1 MYKSICIFLLLVT
14 LTGCGQIPDKFYRA
28 HVANPAYE
36 SGKGPFVCLDE
47 GHHNFHTLDN
57 RFWAFGQL
65 LRRDGYIVEPLKSEF
80 TLENLKP
87 CDILVIANAQLQ
99 GEWDDYPYPTPSG
112 FRDNEI
118 ESVKNWVSNGGALL
132 LIADHMPL
140 AGVSQKLAL
149 AFGVEFNNGF
159 ALNSD
164 DFDAPLIF
172 QTEEGTLT
180 HHPILNGRSSEEA
193 ITSIRTFTGQA
204 FQAPTAEPLLVL
216 PKGYVSLMPEK
227 AWDFDEATKRIPVEN
242 WLQGAVM
249 EFESGRAAFF
259 GEAAMFTAQLSDFK
273 PVGMNAPQ
281 AEQNAQFIL
290 NLMHWLSR
298 LL

>member
-1 MYKSICIFLLLVT
+1 MSKSLYVFLLLIT
-14 LTGCGQIPDKFYRA
+14 LTGCGQIPDKFFRP
-28 HVANPAYE
+28 HVTNPVYE

-80 TLENLKP
+80 TLENLRP
-87 CDILVIANAQLQ
+87 CDILVIANAQLE

-112 FRDNEI
+112 FSDTEI
-118 ESVKNWVSNGGALL
+118 ESVKNWVSNGGSLL

-149 AFGVEFNNGF
+149 AFGVEFTNGF
-159 ALNSD
+159 AFKND
-164 DFDAPLIF
+164 DFEAPLIF
-172 QTEEGTLT
+172 QTDEGTLAQ
-180 HHPILNGRSSEEA
+180 HPILSGRSPDEA
-193 ITSIRTFTGQA
+193 VTSIRTFTGQA
-204 FQAPTAEPLLVL
+204 FQAPTAEPLLVF
-216 PKGYVSLMPEK
+216 PEDYVSLMPEK
-227 AWDFDEATKRIPVEN
+227 AWDFYETTPRIPVGH

-249 EFESGRAAFF
+249 EFELGRAAFF
-259 GEAAMFTAQLSDFK
+259 GEAAMFTAQLSDLK

-281 AEQNAQFIL
+281 AEQNAQFVL

-298 LL
+298 VI